1 MEILLAFDLVRWKAT
16 PRPSWPPD
24 LRQLKSM
31 LPRIAHIPTLFIWG
45 SMDAAVDPLS
55 ATRLRENFENCRLVM
70 FEGVGHL
77 PYEEVPDQ
85 FNNAVIEFLEPG
97 TPGNL

>member
-1 MEILLAFDLVRWKAT
+1 
-16 PRPSWPPD
+16 
-24 LRQLKSM
+24 
-31 LPRIAHIPTLFIWG
+31 
-45 SMDAAVDPLS
+45 
-55 ATRLRENFENCRLVM
+55 M

-97 TPGNL
+97 PPGNL